1 MTHEGKGFPYLE
13 IAVVRATGHHYSSN
27 IDDKHMHEIFF
38 LANSP
43 GSIPFLAERIS
54 RRLSKTRDRLVA
66 LKTLLLVHRLLRG
79 GNQCFEQQLRR
90 AHASGHLQMITN
102 WFSQNSSDP
111 SIRFLHNYSAYLEER
126 IRWVINQAGKLEPS
140 VTNQGLEFR
149 SYQDKSVDMVFHRL
163 PKCQTFIDRVLDC
176 FPFACLPTFDTL
188 YGATMTNILKE
199 SFQVYTTYSEGVATL
214 MNMFFDLTTD
224 ARVLACQILRR
235 ASRQSQLL
243 HLMYDRCKKVIRNE
257 NLEYPFIDI
266 ISTEHVMA
274 LGQLHLCT
282 DGESQALTI
291 TSNLVK
297 DSTDHHNQNDC
308 QLGDADNNIDK
319 LFSFSS
325 TMETKISKVWV
336 VFEDEF

>member
-1 MTHEGKGFPYLE
+1 
-13 IAVVRATGHHYSSN
+13 
-27 IDDKHMHEIFF
+27 
-38 LANSP
+38 
-43 GSIPFLAERIS
+43 
-54 RRLSKTRDRLVA
+54 
-66 LKTLLLVHRLLRG
+66 
-79 GNQCFEQQLRR
+79 
-90 AHASGHLQMITN
+90 MITN

-243 HLMYDRCKKVIRNE
+243 HLMRIWST
-257 NLEYPFIDI
+257 LSL
-266 ISTEHVMA
+266 ISLVPNMSWRWGNSIFAQTES
-274 LGQLHLCT
+274 L
-282 DGESQALTI
+282 
-291 TSNLVK
+291 
-297 DSTDHHNQNDC
+297 
-308 QLGDADNNIDK
+308 K
-319 LFSFSS
+319 LSPLRP
-325 TMETKISKVWV
+325 T
-336 VFEDEF
+336 